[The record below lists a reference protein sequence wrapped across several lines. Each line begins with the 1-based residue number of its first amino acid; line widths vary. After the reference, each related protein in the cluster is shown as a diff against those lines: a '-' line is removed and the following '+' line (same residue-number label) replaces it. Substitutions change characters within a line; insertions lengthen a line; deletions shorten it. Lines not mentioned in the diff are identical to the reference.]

1 MAKYKLIDPESNF
14 PIGMTVDYTNKYGGC
29 YMNMKYACAIFSK
42 RLVEDNPKKWQL
54 IKDKDSESTD
64 EFKDIYQSLLN
75 MQRIKDAKYGN
86 SALKPLEIFA
96 KHHNY
101 GSRLDEKLARIK
113 HSDELHKNDVA
124 DLIGGLVLIC
134 KDKGWTN
141 FDDLID

>member
-1 MAKYKLIDPESNF
+1 MAKYKALRTIYETEDRPVFVKGNIYDGDYKPFNFTVSQLHDRYPE
-14 PIGMTVDYTNKYGGC
+14 DWQ
-29 YMNMKYACAIFSK
+29 
-42 RLVEDNPKKWQL
+42 LVEVEEN
-54 IKDKDSESTD
+54 ESTD

-75 MQRIKDAKYGN
+75 MQRAKDAKYGN
-86 SALKPLEIFA
+86 SALKPLDIFA

-113 HSDELHKNDVA
+113 HSDELRKNDVA

-134 KDKGWTN
+134 KDKSWTN